1 MAVAP
6 VDLDR
11 VATDGLDLQR
21 VNVLRH
27 RRDVQPGLARPLVDA
42 MSARTGEPKLSYRVS
57 AFPPVGPDDLE
68 LAGARVF
75 DSDRPY
81 RRGVVHRGGILAS
94 NTPDDQRDTG
104 THAG

>member
-21 VNVLRH
+21 VYVLWH
-27 RRDVQPGLARPLVDA
+27 RCDVQSGFARPLVDA
-42 MSARTGEPKLSYRVS
+42 MSTRTGEPKPAYRVS
-57 AFPPVGPDDLE
+57 AFSPIGPRDLE
-68 LAGARVF
+68 LTGARLF
-75 DSDRPY
+75 DPDRPC
-81 RRGVVHRGGILAS
+81 RRGVVHRGGILALD
-94 NTPDDQRDTG
+94 NPTGQRDTE